1 MQDIIWAA
9 IIGICGALIGSGVT
23 GYVSYRIS
31 KLQMEGRN
39 AELEQQL
46 KHQEREAR
54 RSRLIE
60 TRSNYLNSLREITSK
75 WVIELTRMIDETEIL
90 AQRTRT
96 SAQNPFLRTSPDESN
111 AKELQGIEVRLEEL
125 REQIEVMRG
134 QVADR
139 KLGDA
144 IDEVLR
150 KQVSVLWDRV
160 SIAAHEWVRPTEGS
174 KHIEKIEEAL
184 ADIRTVSS
192 ALQDD
197 LQLVNKRIEELL
209 VGDEAE

>member
-23 GYVSYRIS
+23 GYVSYRMS

-60 TRSNYLNSLREITSK
+60 TRRNYLNSLREITSK

-96 SAQNPFLRTSPDESN
+96 SAQYPFLRTSPDESN
-111 AKELQGIEVRLEEL
+111 AKELQGIDVRLEEL
-125 REQIEVMRG
+125 RERLEVMRG

-144 IDEVLR
+144 VDEVLR

-160 SIAAHEWVRPTEGS
+160 PIAAHEWMQPTERS